1 MEKKEIN
8 LSIDEILHC
17 PVIGEGSEGIVYQY
31 VDNILIKIYRKRI
44 YWMKDSL
51 QLLDLPDKIY
61 DKSSLQVKNYQDQF
75 TFHKRDELDYIKLY
89 ERDTLAEIGKKRN
102 DVKRTQLPI
111 GPVFI
116 SHRFSGCFFQA
127 VSGIPIHHLMFLP
140 LFYKRK
146 IGRSLIEDIQE
157 LVKNFVYPI
166 DLNNS
171 PFSETTILN
180 EFGHYNIVR
189 GHSHVYIKLGK
200 QKTNLIDLDGKST
213 IYTDYFDETLYQYT
227 LHSLCILLLEFLYGL
242 VYMNEYYEDIDIFA
256 YEIQKLGLSEV
267 FASHVAHGQIQ
278 DFNEITRS
286 LKL

>member
-140 LFYKRK
+140 LFYKR
-146 IGRSLIEDIQE
+146 
-157 LVKNFVYPI
+157 
-166 DLNNS
+166 
-171 PFSETTILN
+171 
-180 EFGHYNIVR
+180 NI
-189 GHSHVYIKLGK
+189 
-200 QKTNLIDLDGKST
+200 
-213 IYTDYFDETLYQYT
+213 
-227 LHSLCILLLEFLYGL
+227 
-242 VYMNEYYEDIDIFA
+242 
-256 YEIQKLGLSEV
+256 
-267 FASHVAHGQIQ
+267 
-278 DFNEITRS
+278 
-286 LKL
+286 